1 MTITT
6 ALPTAVGPT
15 GWINE
20 YLFQDLAAAIVVL
33 VIFVAMLA
41 YSVKTIRKREY
52 HMRTRITP
60 TVLPTPLPK
69 PGQSRIRRFFILF
82 RVGLINTEYKIQA
95 IGKEIKGFAQRET
108 LPILTHLSI
117 NIMIFGLVTWVFF
130 RSMPYYAIR
139 MENTSGGYFP
149 ATEIT
154 TISFGVGLGLL
165 VAVQLFIKLQE
176 VFENTRLVQQ
186 S

>member
-6 ALPTAVGPT
+6 VLPMATGPT

-20 YLFQDLAAAIVVL
+20 YLFQDLAATVVAL
-33 VIFVAMLA
+33 VVFVAMLA

-69 PGQSRIRRFFILF
+69 QRQSRIRRFFTLV
-82 RVGLINTEYKIQA
+82 RVRAINVGYKVQA

-117 NIMIFGLVTWVFF
+117 NILIFGLVSWVFF
-130 RSMPYYAIR
+130 RTMTYYAIR
-139 MENTSGGYFP
+139 MEDTSGGYFP
-149 ATEIT
+149 ASEIT
-154 TISFGVGLGLL
+154 TILFGVGLGLL

-176 VFENTRLVQQ
+176 VFENSRLVQQ